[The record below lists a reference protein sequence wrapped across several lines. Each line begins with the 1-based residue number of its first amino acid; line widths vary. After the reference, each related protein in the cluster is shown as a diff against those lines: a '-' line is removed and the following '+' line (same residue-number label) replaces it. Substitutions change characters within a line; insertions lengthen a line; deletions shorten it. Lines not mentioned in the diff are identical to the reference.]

1 MQYMLKKSFTYS
13 STKLNFLYGFSYK
26 LYVELQ
32 KLHCKFRVFEQIKIF
47 SAFAD
52 SVLSIMASLVPFLKK
67 EDLNAMPMGLA
78 MTLSIWPSQTHNHII
93 KLLAGYVLPILL
105 GKYIV
110 EPN

>member
-1 MQYMLKKSFTYS
+1 
-13 STKLNFLYGFSYK
+13 
-26 LYVELQ
+26 
-32 KLHCKFRVFEQIKIF
+32 
-47 SAFAD
+47 
-52 SVLSIMASLVPFLKK
+52 MASLVPFLKK

-110 EPN
+110 EPI